1 MVVSVS
7 GPSPQEKKSHDP
19 EDDRSHDSL
28 EFPGLAGDNQCALL
42 RVLARLL
49 GRNVKG
55 DAGHLTR
62 AGQPGR
68 GGMAVCYQSLPHPH
82 KTSYGAS
89 KNT

>member
-7 GPSPQEKKSHDP
+7 GMKPPPPQETKSHDP

-28 EFPGLAGDNQCALL
+28 EFPGLAGHNQRALL
-42 RVLARLL
+42 RVVARLL

-62 AGQPGR
+62 AG
-68 GGMAVCYQSLPHPH
+68 
-82 KTSYGAS
+82 
-89 KNT
+89 